1 MMNFLRNVDLDQVKD
16 QITDIKGQLQDMRFR
31 KPWTTGNDS
40 SPLAFMTIGAAL
52 ALVGMALYKN
62 RSEVASFCANCGVDI
77 KDKWQSSGIKEKAGQ
92 MMGKVRNG
100 AQEPKG

>member
-16 QITDIKGQLQDMRFR
+16 QITELKGQMQDMHFR
-31 KPWTTGNDS
+31 KPWTTGSES
-40 SPLAFMTIGAAL
+40 SPVALMAVGAAL

-62 RSEVASFCANCGVDI
+62 RSEVASFCSNCGVDI
-77 KDKWQSSGIKEKAGQ
+77 KDKWQSSGIKEKAEQ

-100 AQEPKG
+100 AQEAKT